1 MPLDDYTLATALVA
15 SSYIIRIV
23 SATSSA
29 VRTDNV
35 SVVIYLEIVP
45 CVQLFE
51 RNCDLEFIG
60 WSSLLLPKSKYNVS
74 IVRNFSVDACYL
86 LLEHPAENTSKR
98 IVLLPLRFIYTL
110 FATAV
115 VFTALILIAEHLIRV
130 SYVMEP
136 LFCVFISL
144 VSVWMIL

>member
-35 SVVIYLEIVP
+35 SVVLYLEIVP

-51 RNCDLEFIG
+51 RNCDL
-60 WSSLLLPKSKYNVS
+60 
-74 IVRNFSVDACYL
+74 
-86 LLEHPAENTSKR
+86 
-98 IVLLPLRFIYTL
+98 
-110 FATAV
+110 
-115 VFTALILIAEHLIRV
+115 
-130 SYVMEP
+130 
-136 LFCVFISL
+136 
-144 VSVWMIL
+144 